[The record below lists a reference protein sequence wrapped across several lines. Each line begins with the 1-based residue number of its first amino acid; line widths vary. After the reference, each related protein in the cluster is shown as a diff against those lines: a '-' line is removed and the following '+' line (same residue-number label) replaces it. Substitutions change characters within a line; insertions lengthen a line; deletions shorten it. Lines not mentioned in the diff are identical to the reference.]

1 MGRRKQRTAEDTRA
15 TGAGLEQAWSSSP
28 TRPPRYVLK
37 CYNHETGKLYLV
49 NSYALYAARKI
60 FDAVV
65 GAKNWTRTGNKVECH
80 DIDIVSDEMEKI
92 ATYEYKP
99 QEKAWDLPL
108 PYPHDINQFLHGPRV
123 TRERDDEGKAA
134 PLPPPVPKE
143 AKKKIDRSNK
153 ITVQEICDELKML
166 PRDARA
172 ILRKA
177 KVEKPLGGW
186 IGDSKWAADIKT
198 ILIKGKKK

>member
-1 MGRRKQRTAEDTRA
+1 MARRRSSTDPDTN
-15 TGAGLEQAWSSSP
+15 GARSTLQEPWSSSP

-65 GAKNWTRTGNKVECH
+65 GAKDWTRNGNAVTCH
-80 DIDIVSDEMEKI
+80 DIDITSDEMDAIVKH
-92 ATYEYKP
+92 EYTP
-99 QEKAWDLPL
+99 EEKAWDLPL
-108 PYPHDINQFLHGPRV
+108 PYPHDINQFLHDVRRPRKD
-123 TRERDDEGKAA
+123 DDEA
-134 PLPPPVPKE
+134 PAPKPTKPAPVKTSKPESKRGE
-143 AKKKIDRSNK
+143 VTI
-153 ITVQEICDELKML
+153 QHICDELKML

-177 KVEKPLGGW
+177 KVDKPAGGW
-186 IGDSKWAADIKT
+186 AGDAKWGADIKA
-198 ILIKGKKK
+198 ILQKGK